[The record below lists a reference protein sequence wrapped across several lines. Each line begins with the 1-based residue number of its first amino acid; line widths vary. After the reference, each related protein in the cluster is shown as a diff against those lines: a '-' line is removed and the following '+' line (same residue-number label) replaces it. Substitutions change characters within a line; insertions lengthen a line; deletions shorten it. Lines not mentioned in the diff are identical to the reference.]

1 MITLDQFVAILP
13 QCNEPEEWCEIIASE
28 LPEWGFETRE
38 QVAGFIAQTAH
49 ESSSYNILAENLNYS
64 GDRLAVVF
72 PKYFKNVDVKP
83 YHRNPQAI
91 ANRVYA
97 NRMGNGN
104 ADSGDGY
111 RFRGRGVLQVT
122 GKANYM
128 HCSQELFGQEEVLL
142 DDPDLLLHKPNA
154 LGSALWF
161 WKANNLL
168 SVTDFILLTKKI
180 NGGTIGLEHRQ
191 SIYNKALSIL

>member
-1 MITLDQFVAILP
+1 MFTLEQFTAILP
-13 QCNEPEEWCEIIASE
+13 LCKEPEEWCDIISTE
-28 LPEWGFETRE
+28 LPEWGFTTKE
-38 QVAGFIAQTAH
+38 QVAAFIAQTAH

-64 GDRLAVVF
+64 ADRLKIVF
-72 PKYFKNVDVKP
+72 PKYFKNIDVAP
-83 YHRNPQAI
+83 YHRNPEAI
-91 ANRVYA
+91 ANIVYA
-97 NRMGNGN
+97 NRMGNGP

-128 HCSQELFGQEEVLL
+128 HCSEELFGHEQVLL

-161 WKANNLL
+161 WKSNNLL
-168 SVTDFILLTKKI
+168 AVTDFIQLTKRI
-180 NGGTIGLEHRQ
+180 NGGVIGLEHRQ
-191 SIYNKALSIL
+191 SVYQTALSIL